1 MLSLATSVLLAT
13 ALDNA
18 DHVAQG
24 YEKYPI
30 SYSLALAVAA
40 IGILGSVIAALF
52 WWGASGR
59 AALHKENFRR
69 EMERNQDLRR
79 ERDKAQDDV
88 ERIRREANQDLVKFL
103 LAGESLAR
111 LYEDLRAGKAPK
123 PRNPPP

>member
-1 MLSLATSVLLAT
+1 MLLAAAAA

-18 DHVAQG
+18 DRVAQG

-40 IGILGSVIAALF
+40 IGVLGFVISILF
-52 WWGASGR
+52 WWGANGR
-59 AALHKENFRR
+59 ARLHEQNFRR

-79 ERDKAQDDV
+79 ERDKAQEDG

-111 LYEDLRAGKAPK
+111 LYEDLKAGRVPK
-123 PRNPPP
+123 PRKDPPP